1 MPWDRREGSPGQEG
15 RRGNIIEAEKSEQTV
30 HVQESIPDRG
40 SSPSCWQLLGVCV
53 FMERCLVGLEF
64 RLTVW
69 LVSKLEAL
77 LSMFVK
83 GFNTKPRSLN
93 VLLPS
98 AQRPEKG
105 GTCSALC
112 LKDLQGAMKESLEE
126 VGLHVATEQN
136 IHLTNR
142 GRGRQN

>member
-1 MPWDRREGSPGQEG
+1 MCKRAFLTEEAAQAVGS
-15 RRGNIIEAEKSEQTV
+15 RGWE
-30 HVQESIPDRG
+30 
-40 SSPSCWQLLGVCV
+40 CVCSWN
-53 FMERCLVGLEF
+53 ERCLVGLEF

-98 AQRPEKG
+98 AQRPEKR
-105 GTCSALC
+105 GTCSALY

-126 VGLHVATEQN
+126 VGL
-136 IHLTNR
+136 
-142 GRGRQN
+142 